1 MQQLTF
7 QAPDLNTTTLGEAG
21 VTTVFKL
28 VDGSYEGSDEIPFK
42 QLNVD
47 TIIEFELPAGT
58 GGSCGLDLNFDK
70 GYKLIHQTGAM
81 RQMEVWN
88 VDDIVTKT
96 NPGPDGVTWNNAPRH
111 TTLFGRIRDIE
122 LPQSIDGGYEYSVRI
137 RVQSRPCQS
146 KMTFRVTVAGDV
158 EDGGLEFRQE
168 EEPSGG
174 WLMRYNC

>member
-70 GYKLIHQTGAM
+70 VCAIWTRPYHNFSVYVQTKLISLRA
-81 RQMEVWN
+81 
-88 VDDIVTKT
+88 T
-96 NPGPDGVTWNNAPRH
+96 N
-111 TTLFGRIRDIE
+111 
-122 LPQSIDGGYEYSVRI
+122 
-137 RVQSRPCQS
+137 
-146 KMTFRVTVAGDV
+146 
-158 EDGGLEFRQE
+158 
-168 EEPSGG
+168 
-174 WLMRYNC
+174 